1 MMENDIRVVKKCPV
15 CGQRLF
21 DKISLA
27 TGYVEMKCPR
37 CGTRVRINLALR
49 RRRVY
54 SCRTAYC
61 NSAVRR

>member
-1 MMENDIRVVKKCPV
+1 MENDIRVVKKCPV

-49 RRRVY
+49 RKRRK
-54 SCRTAYC
+54 CCQPAYY
-61 NSAVRR
+61 NPGYRG

>member
-1 MMENDIRVVKKCPV
+1 MENDIRVVKKCPV

-49 RRRVY
+49 RKRLQ
-54 SCRTAYC
+54 CCQPAYYYHGF
-61 NSAVRR
+61 RG